1 MMWLLLWLLL
11 LLLRDLAVGTA
22 DEEIKDWLSLSLP
35 WGVIW
40 HPYQS
45 GSIVAVGHCITSCLK
60 TDFLCLP
67 TTSKSLEMNVFVL
80 PKPSWNTTS
89 GRNRHQQN
97 KFYGR
102 RKVNQPATK
111 LTQQDDTEAI
121 GKSQLDWGPTS
132 IQDTEISKIHS
143 SVWALGRLEHSLSC
157 FANSPESSLSHFC
170 LPCSFS
176 CISPSSFKTEC
187 RGSCILTKT
196 FTCDLMKFVSP
207 LHDHRGWLNIIY
219 K

>member
-102 RKVNQPATK
+102 RKVNQCPARNEA
-111 LTQQDDTEAI
+111 DTAGRHRGHRQI
-121 GKSQLDWGPTS
+121 TARLRTY
-132 IQDTEISKIHS
+132 IHPGYRDIEDS
-143 SVWALGRLEHSLSC
+143 LFSLS
-157 FANSPESSLSHFC
+157 P
-170 LPCSFS
+170 
-176 CISPSSFKTEC
+176 
-187 RGSCILTKT
+187 G
-196 FTCDLMKFVSP
+196 
-207 LHDHRGWLNIIY
+207 
-219 K
+219 